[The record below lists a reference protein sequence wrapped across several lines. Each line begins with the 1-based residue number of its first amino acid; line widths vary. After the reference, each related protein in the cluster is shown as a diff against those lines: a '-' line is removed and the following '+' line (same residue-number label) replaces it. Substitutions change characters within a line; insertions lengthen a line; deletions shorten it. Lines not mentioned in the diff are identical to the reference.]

1 MRVWFAVFLG
11 LDLGC
16 TPPGSRREEGEDLRT
31 HGRRDPVG
39 PAAEVAVKR
48 RWSVDARTIL
58 LLGCLGSSA
67 CAYSLGQG
75 LLEGAFDEASG
86 GGKSGGL
93 PGTAEA
99 LIEKQLLAELGH
111 QLGQGLSAGVTEV
124 QPEQQAKLEQVIDD
138 LLTVAARKTG
148 KGLRNEV
155 SPELREMV
163 QKDIVRAL
171 SEGLRGE
178 LGASLE
184 DTVDRVV
191 AQAVASLRT
200 SLTEEEMQ
208 VALADL
214 LRDSVYSA
222 MREADESPA
231 IGQTLEETLNT
242 NMLGPID
249 GTLTGIGEMVDRV
262 ERSAKRTE
270 NTLRGVI
277 GALVVVSSVIAT
289 LYFIRNRQVRRLQEQ
304 NVAAERGLR
313 NIDAA
318 LGELDDDNRAA
329 VIAKL
334 QEYERIAD
342 VAAAADRAGGAK
354 PVPRSDEYLRRG

>member
-1 MRVWFAVFLG
+1 MRVWLLLFAVA
-11 LDLGC
+11 
-16 TPPGSRREEGEDLRT
+16 GS
-31 HGRRDPVG
+31 P
-39 PAAEVAVKR
+39 
-48 RWSVDARTIL
+48 
-58 LLGCLGSSA
+58 A
-67 CAYSLGQG
+67 CAYRLGQG
-75 LLEGAFDEASG
+75 LLEGAFDEVSG
-86 GGKSGGL
+86 DGRSGGL
-93 PGTAEA
+93 PHTAEV
-99 LIEKQLLAELGH
+99 LLEKQLLAELGH

-124 QPEQQAKLEQVIDD
+124 QPEQQARLEQVIDD

-184 DTVDRVV
+184 QTVDRVV
-191 AQAVASLRT
+191 AQAVASLRS
-200 SLTEEEMQ
+200 SLAEEETQ

-222 MREADESPA
+222 MREGDETPA
-231 IGQTLEETLNT
+231 IGQTLEATLT
-242 NMLGPID
+242 ENMLAPID
-249 GTLTGIGEMVDRV
+249 GTVDSIGEVVGRV
-262 ERSAKRTE
+262 ERSAKKTE

-313 NIDAA
+313 NLDAA
-318 LGELDDDNRAA
+318 LEQLDPASRAA
-329 VIAKL
+329 VVAKL
-334 QEYERIAD
+334 QEYDRIVGGSAGARPLG
-342 VAAAADRAGGAK
+342 AATPA
-354 PVPRSDEYLRRG
+354 PRSDEYLRRG